1 MKRRLIAIALGI
13 ASLLASTANAR
24 TVSLTEKSTT
34 VTVTEKAD
42 GATEAMIVVV
52 KSGGDADD
60 NDNVFAMQ
68 KTSAADGI
76 FTFTFDMQDERNGS
90 STDGKYDI
98 YIGLTGKETRTGSM
112 YYATVQSRTNLTDAL
127 KTANDAQAV
136 KTVIE
141 TEEHQNTFA
150 AIGCGTELYSNG
162 DKDKICSFIA
172 TELAKENDLTE
183 KKIAE
188 IYNISAAASM
198 LSNCEKSEI
207 GTYLNLVNLS
217 FENVNYA
224 DITDSACTAWINE
237 SVYNARPYATVDE
250 LRNIYAEANMLYK
263 IASSRVG
270 SIGGVIEKYAA
281 ALDITEN
288 STYTKYKNS
297 SKKDKADENLA
308 ALFKKSGTV
317 DKDGFLTLLNTA
329 TANASGTTGG
339 NGTSGGGTSGGAG
352 TSSSGSS
359 STTSSVAG
367 ITTSTPSASTGTTQ
381 KTFGDMSQAAW
392 AENAVNK
399 LAENN
404 LVAGYEDGNFRPNEL
419 LTREA
424 FVKMLVAAANL
435 YDENAECDFTDVSK
449 DAWYYKYI
457 ASAVQKGIVNGIS
470 DTEFG
475 IGRNITRQD
484 MAVLAYKAYG
494 TPPKTRDGANFADGE
509 SISEYARE
517 AVNALYEAEIIS
529 GMGDNR
535 FEPFGTATRA
545 QGAVVIYNLY
555 F

>member
-24 TVSLTEKSTT
+24 TVSLNEKSTT

-112 YYATVQSRTNLTDAL
+112 YYATVQSRTNLIDAL

-141 TEEHQNTFA
+141 TEEHQNTLA

-237 SVYNARPYATVDE
+237 SVYNARPYETVDE

-288 STYTKYKNS
+288 STYTKYKSS
-297 SKKDKADENLA
+297 SKKDKADENLV

-329 TANASGTTGG
+329 TANASGSTGG
-339 NGTSGGGTSGGAG
+339 NGTSGGGTSGGSG
-352 TSSSGSS
+352 TSSPGSS

-367 ITTSTPSASTGTTQ
+367 ITTSTPSASTGTSAS
-381 KTFGDMSQAAW
+381 TFSDMKDAAW

-404 LVAGYEDGNFRPNEL
+404 LVAGYEDGNFRPNDL

-435 YDENAECDFTDVSK
+435 YDENAECDFTDVPK

-475 IGRNITRQD
+475 VGRNITRQD

-494 TPPKTRDGANFADGE
+494 TPTKTRDGANFADGE